1 MTKLENESLEA
12 LLTSSFNS
20 LHDFLQKILRI
31 LKNCIFPPFNKML
44 VQRRQL
50 YTNSMFEKYIF
61 KNGVDVSFFYRF
73 FFEWVVSF
81 ENK

>member
-1 MTKLENESLEA
+1 
-12 LLTSSFNS
+12 
-20 LHDFLQKILRI
+20 
-31 LKNCIFPPFNKML
+31 ML